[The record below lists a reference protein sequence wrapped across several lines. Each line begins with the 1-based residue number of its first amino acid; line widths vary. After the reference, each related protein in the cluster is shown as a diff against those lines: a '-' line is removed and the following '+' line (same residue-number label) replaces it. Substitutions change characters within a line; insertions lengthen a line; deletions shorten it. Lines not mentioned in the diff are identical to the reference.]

1 MKNLKTLTSFHL
13 QKLMSNPFFQAWNF
27 SKNFAK
33 LNTTNYAS
41 VPVETPTNVPVLGQ
55 RQNVLATREKK
66 VTIDD

>member
-1 MKNLKTLTSFHL
+1 
-13 QKLMSNPFFQAWNF
+13 MSNPFFQAWNF